1 MKKVMNLSTVFIILV
16 AFGVFVPLAISAVSM
31 EVTQSAICEKV
42 VNREVVNE
50 GRSFSVSVG
59 KLYCYSKI
67 ANIDSYT
74 EVVHAWYYGNTE
86 RARVTLNVNPP
97 AWRTYSS
104 KIIQAHEI
112 GSWRV
117 EILDASG
124 NLLNTVYF
132 EVTQ

>member
-1 MKKVMNLSTVFIILV
+1 MKKIANLSTIFIILV
-16 AFGVFVPLAISAVSM
+16 AFGAFVPLAISALSM
-31 EVTQSAICEKV
+31 EVTNSTICEKI

-50 GRSFSVSVG
+50 GRSFSASVG
-59 KLYCYSKI
+59 KLYCFSKI

-74 EVVHAWYYGNTE
+74 EVVHTWYYGNTE
-86 RARVTLNVNPP
+86 RARITLNVNPP

-104 KIIQAHEI
+104 KIIHPHEI

-117 EILDASG
+117 EISDASG
-124 NLLNTVYF
+124 NLLNTVHF

>member
-1 MKKVMNLSTVFIILV
+1 MKKIIHLSAIAIALMAFAVLLPVTVGAVTLEV
-16 AFGVFVPLAISAVSM
+16 A
-31 EVTQSAICEKV
+31 TSAICENV

-50 GRSFSVSVG
+50 GSTFSASVG
-59 KLYCYSKI
+59 KLYCFSKI
-67 ANIDSYT
+67 ANVDSLT

-104 KIIQAHEI
+104 KIIQAHET

-124 NLLNTVYF
+124 NLLKTVHF